1 MSQFSHFEFYTYSER
16 SLYLLHNG
24 TKMTLVSHSEKKLW
38 LKYHVMVSYIIL
50 EKNVFE
56 VDASY
61 SERLP

>member
-16 SLYLLHNG
+16 SLYLLYNG

-38 LKYHVMVSYIIL
+38 LKDYVMFSYIIL